1 MSLHYTGQAIQG
13 KADTLVMDCATGGG
27 ATAGGT
33 ITGSIVDRLALARVF
48 THCQPFVIGSGLT
61 NTSTAGL
68 KVAKLDVYLQQGD
81 SSGGGDMLEL
91 DSGLRVVQQQIFNSG
106 ELTTDYKVWAT
117 GAIRVQHT
125 GAAYALLGAK
135 RFLRTAA
142 IVTRLG
148 LSTATTGANDLT
160 VSLGCI
166 MLRPDQEPASKKALL
181 VDGSKSPL
189 FATSTAT

>member
-1 MSLHYTGQAIQG
+1 MSVHISGQVVQG
-13 KADTLVMDCATGGG
+13 KADTLVFDCATGGG
-27 ATAGGT
+27 ATSGGV
-33 ITGSIVDRLALARVF
+33 IAGSIIDRLALARAF

-61 NTSTAGL
+61 NTSTAGA
-68 KVAKLDVYLQQGD
+68 KVAKLDVYLQHGD
-81 SSGGGDMLEL
+81 SSNGGDMAEVN
-91 DSGLRVVQQQIFNSG
+91 SGLRVVQQQIFNSG

-125 GAAYALLGAK
+125 GANYALLGAK
-135 RFLRTAA
+135 RFLRSAA

-160 VSLGCI
+160 VSLGTI
-166 MLRPDQEPASKKALL
+166 MLRPDEEPPSRKALL
-181 VDGSKSPL
+181 VDGTKIPL